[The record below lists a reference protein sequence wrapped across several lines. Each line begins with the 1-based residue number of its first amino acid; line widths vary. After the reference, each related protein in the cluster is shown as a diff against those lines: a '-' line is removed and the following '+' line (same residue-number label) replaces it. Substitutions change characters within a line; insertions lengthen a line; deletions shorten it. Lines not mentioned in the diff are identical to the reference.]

1 MVTGGAFGPDH
12 TGFTLTEV
20 LVSGEAAWKRVGD
33 LPSGLYSLRGVS
45 LENTIFV
52 SGWMSLFFYT
62 NNRCNFVHSQLNENK
77 FSGGNDRRENGEVS
91 DIVLSFD
98 ISSETWIN
106 MGTML
111 NKRSAHAMSLVP
123 IREFIAY
130 CQIDIMN

>member
-1 MVTGGAFGPDH
+1 MFA
-12 TGFTLTEV
+12 
-20 LVSGEAAWKRVGD
+20 
-33 LPSGLYSLRGVS
+33 Y
-45 LENTIFV
+45 
-52 SGWMSLFFYT
+52 
-62 NNRCNFVHSQLNENK
+62 NRCDFVHSKLNENK

-91 DIVLSFD
+91 DIVFSFD